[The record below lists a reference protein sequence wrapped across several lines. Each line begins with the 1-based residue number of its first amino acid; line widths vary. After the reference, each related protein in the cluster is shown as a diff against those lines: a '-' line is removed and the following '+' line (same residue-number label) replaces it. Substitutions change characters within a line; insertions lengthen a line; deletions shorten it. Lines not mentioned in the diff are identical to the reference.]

1 MHKINITNIE
11 GRGWTIV
18 FLVMVFAFI
27 VGIALL
33 VISIPKIKTKKLY
46 VIALV
51 AGILLIAA
59 AIYLAL
65 PK

>member
-1 MHKINITNIE
+1 M
-11 GRGWTIV
+11 